1 MDPKDEQ
8 PFNREPWRRLLG
20 ADSGAPTQDMDRR
33 VLSEAQ
39 RALMPRVGR
48 WWLPASLAA
57 SLLLAVLIVQW
68 QLADSGAPAH
78 VTESDVLSA
87 PTPIV
92 ADKAAPAAAM
102 EALPKRQ
109 ELPAT
114 RAADMPLPEV
124 AQPTMESPRV
134 QETAALA
141 DEQPA
146 KAKPAAD
153 VIAPEPAQAESSAV
167 TGKFH
172 ALTPSSGER
181 RTAEQWYADIVELRA
196 TGRIKEAD
204 AELVRL
210 KAAYPGWLE
219 SHQQPNP

>member
-1 MDPKDEQ
+1 MEPRNEE
-8 PFNREPWRRLLG
+8 PFDREPWRRLLE

-33 VLSEAQ
+33 ILAEAR
-39 RALMPRVGR
+39 RALVPRVGR

-57 SLLLAVLIVQW
+57 SLLLAVLLVQW

-87 PTPIV
+87 PARIA
-92 ADKAAPAAAM
+92 ADEAAPAAAT
-102 EALPKRQ
+102 EALPQRQ

-124 AQPTMESPRV
+124 APPTMESRRMP
-134 QETAALA
+134 ETAT
-141 DEQPA
+141 
-146 KAKPAAD
+146 PAAPPAAAASLP
-153 VIAPEPAQAESSAV
+153 VAQEPAPAQAESSAV
-167 TGKFH
+167 LGKFH
-172 ALTPSSGER
+172 ALTPSSSEP
-181 RTAEQWYADIVELRA
+181 RTAEQWYADIQALRA

-219 SHQQPNP
+219 SHQLQNP